1 MGDVQVGDV
10 PAGPVW
16 SHACC
21 LEDLALPYALPERAT
36 ECLEL
41 RPGWPR
47 TWTVTW
53 KVGKSDVT
61 VPVKDLPA
69 RPAVASA
76 PVRRFSWRTGQRHRP
91 GLECLVTTGRQHGF
105 ESMAERWLL
114 LVLDFVGGFDEVLA
128 QPFRLRFSSSEG
140 KGSHIPDFLVLA
152 AGASCLVDVRPGGL
166 IGEEDEVRFAA
177 AAQVAAAAGW
187 RYIVVTGWRRQVLV
201 GIDALS
207 VRRRPMADPLGL
219 EDQLLA
225 AVGQRPWLFAELVDQ
240 THVPAVAR
248 THAVHLLWHRRMAVD
263 LALPLG
269 EATWVYPVGGHDG

>member
-1 MGDVQVGDV
+1 MGDVRVVDV

-16 SHACC
+16 SHACR
-21 LEDLALPYALPERAT
+21 LDDLALPYALPERAT
-36 ECLEL
+36 ECLDL
-41 RPGWPR
+41 GPGWSR

-53 KVGKSDVT
+53 KVGKSDVI
-61 VPVKDLPA
+61 VPVKDLSAGPA
-69 RPAVASA
+69 MASV

-105 ESMAERWLL
+105 ESLAERWLL
-114 LVLDFVGGFDEVLA
+114 LVLDFVSGFDEVLA

-152 AGASCLVDVRPGGL
+152 AGASWLVDVRPGGL

-177 AAQVAAAAGW
+177 TAQVAAAAGW
-187 RYIVVTGWRRQVLV
+187 RCMVLTGWRRQVLA

-207 VRRRPMADPLGL
+207 VRRRPMTDPLGL
-219 EDQLLA
+219 ERQLLA
-225 AVGQRPWLFAELVDQ
+225 AVGRRPWLFAELVDQ

-263 LALPLG
+263 LALPFG
-269 EATWVYPVGGHDG
+269 DETWVYPVGGRDG